1 MSTRDL
7 ARAPLD
13 RTSLAASIIRPG
25 GPWSS
30 LEVVDTLGSSNE
42 TLSLAATSG
51 TASPGAVLVAEEQTA
66 GRGRR
71 GRGWVAPQYSS
82 VMVSVLVQPDS
93 EPARWGWLPLLT
105 ALAVVQGVNTLGV
118 EASIKWPNDV
128 LVGEAK
134 LAGVLCEVVQTP
146 TGPAVVAG
154 WGINVD
160 QGVAELPGPEATSVR
175 LAGGVVDRAR
185 LLVACL
191 DAWDEWFRRWGAGDA
206 TVLTSYHEHSST
218 LGRAVRVSLPDGGEL
233 LGTAVRLD
241 ANGSLVLDV
250 DGRERSIAAADVVHL
265 RAPGLPR

>member
-1 MSTRDL
+1 MSSPEPS
-7 ARAPLD
+7 RAPLD
-13 RTSLAASIIRPG
+13 SSALLARIIRSD

-30 LEVVDTLGSSNE
+30 LEVVETLGSSNE
-42 TLSLAATSG
+42 TLSLAASAG
-51 TASPGAVLVAEEQTA
+51 TALPGSVLVTEEQTA

-105 ALAVVQGVNTLGV
+105 ALAVVEAVDTLGV

-128 LVGEAK
+128 LVGDAK
-134 LAGVLCEVVQTP
+134 VAGVLCEVVQTP
-146 TGPAVVAG
+146 TGPAVIAG

-160 QGVAELPGPEATSVR
+160 QSVEELPGPEATSIR
-175 LAGGVVDRAR
+175 LAGGVPDRPR
-185 LLVACL
+185 LLLACL
-191 DAWDEWFRRWGAGDA
+191 DAWDAWYHRWVAGDSM
-206 TVLTSYHEHSST
+206 VLTAYHEHSST
-218 LGRAVRVSLPDGGEL
+218 LGRAVRVLLPDGGEV
-233 LGTAVRLD
+233 LGKAVRLD

-265 RAPGLPR
+265 RPQGLPR

>member
-1 MSTRDL
+1 MSSTGPPRT
-7 ARAPLD
+7 PLESS
-13 RTSLAASIIRPG
+13 SLSAILVRPD
-25 GPWSS
+25 GPWST
-30 LEVVDTLGSSNE
+30 LEVVDTIGSTNE
-42 TLSLAATSG
+42 TL
-51 TASPGAVLVAEEQTA
+51 ASEASAGNARPGAIIVAEEQTT

-82 VMVSVLVQPDS
+82 VMVSLLVQPDS

-105 ALAVVQGVNTLGV
+105 ALAVVEAVGTLGV
-118 EASIKWPNDV
+118 KASIKWPNDV

-160 QGVAELPGPEATSVR
+160 QRVEELPGPEATSMH
-175 LAGGVVDRAR
+175 LAGGVVDRPR
-185 LLVACL
+185 LLVTCL
-191 DAWDEWFRRWGAGDA
+191 EAWDGWFRRWVAEDS
-206 TVLTSYHEHSST
+206 TILTTYRDRSST
-218 LGRAVRVSLPDGGEL
+218 LGRAVRVSLPDGGEM

-250 DGRERSIAAADVVHL
+250 DGRERSVAAADVVHL
-265 RAPGLPR
+265 RPHGLPR